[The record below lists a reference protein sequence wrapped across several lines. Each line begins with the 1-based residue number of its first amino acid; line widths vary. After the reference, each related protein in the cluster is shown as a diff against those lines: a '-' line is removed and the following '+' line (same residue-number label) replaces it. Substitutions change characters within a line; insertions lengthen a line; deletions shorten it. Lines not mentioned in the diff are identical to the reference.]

1 MFHKAVDLKFNEG
14 TSLDVTFQSGEVKRY
29 DMVSLFGKYPQLEA
43 LKDRKLFTSGKLMG
57 SYGIIW
63 NDDLDIETETI
74 FEDGIPVGKKK
85 QPCMVVADAVCHA
98 RANAGLS
105 QKELAAR
112 TGIDQADISK
122 LERGLSN
129 PSILTLERIAK
140 ALNAKLSISIE

>member
-74 FEDGIPVGKKK
+74 FEDGIPVGKKN
-85 QPCMVVADAVCHA
+85 QPCMVVADAVRHA